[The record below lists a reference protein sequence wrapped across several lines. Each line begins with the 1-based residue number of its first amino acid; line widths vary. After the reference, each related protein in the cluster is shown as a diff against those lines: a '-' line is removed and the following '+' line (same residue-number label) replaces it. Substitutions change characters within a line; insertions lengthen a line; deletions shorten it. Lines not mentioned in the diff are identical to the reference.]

1 MTKDEC
7 GMTNAIWS
15 RAAKL
20 ADDLHDE
27 GFNAFDRLSVTTL
40 SLGMQVVFQKRDDK
54 STAEVEETAVRLLR
68 RIIRIMHQAREASL
82 PGR

>member
-1 MTKDEC
+1 MRNDEC

-20 ADDLHDE
+20 ADALRDE
-27 GFNAFDRLSVTTL
+27 GFCSVDCLSVTTL
-40 SLGMQVVFQKRDDK
+40 SLAMQVVFCKRDDK
-54 STAEVEETAVRLLR
+54 SIGDMEETAVRSLR
-68 RIIRIMHQAREASL
+68 KVIRIMHQAREASL